1 VLAGGCTTSVY
12 VSSYSGVYCCYT
24 CVRILLCPHTT
35 VSAYYCVLILVYMSS
50 YSGVYCCYTCV
61 RILLCPYTTMCPHT
75 SICVLVLRCVLLLY
89 MCVVKQVYMCPH
101 TTAIHVSAYYCVR
114 ILLCVLILVYVS
126 SYSGVYCCYACVPH
140 TTVCPHTTICPH
152 TSMRRGADDG
162 LGPPSVSTGHLK

>member
-1 VLAGGCTTSVY
+1 MIIRSTSPHYVLTCVSVYACWPPHTSAYVSIRIIIRSTTPPSVLAGGCTTSVY

-101 TTAIHVSAYYCVR
+101 TTAIHVSAYYCVSSYY
-114 ILLCVLILVYVS
+114 YVS
-126 SYSGVYCCYACVPH
+126 SY
-140 TTVCPHTTICPH
+140 
-152 TSMRRGADDG
+152 
-162 LGPPSVSTGHLK
+162 